1 MQDTL
6 TMPLA
11 LRQDLRLYESGSDA
25 QGAPTWVI
33 QDPVS
38 NRFYRIGWLEYECL
52 LRWPNDP
59 QVIAREI
66 EQATPLAVAPEQVAA
81 FGRFLDQHQLLLPSA
96 QRRTRMIQQARQPG
110 WRHWR
115 WWLHHY
121 LFIRIPL
128 LRPQAFLAS
137 LTAQLAPL
145 FSPWTP
151 LLIIAASLTGLLMVA
166 RQWETFSHS
175 ILESLTPS
183 GMVGFALALAVSKGL
198 HELGHAVVAT
208 RQGVRVAHMGVAFLV
223 MWPMLYTDTG
233 ESWRLHSHRQR
244 LAISIAGVAVE
255 MALAGLAT
263 LAWALLDDGALRQ
276 AALYLATTGWVLSL
290 ALNLSPF
297 MRFDGYFIL
306 SDLLDFPNLHER
318 SGALARTWLRRL
330 VLGLTDDW
338 PENLPRH
345 QHHLLIA
352 FALATWLYRLVVFL
366 GIAWMVYAFFFKALG
381 IFLMLVEIV
390 WFVARPVWQEA
401 IMWWRRW
408 PEVSSGRR
416 RRLYAMAGLFGLLV
430 LLPWRLSVPALG
442 VAHVERQQRVY
453 TPFPARL
460 VQLHPAGKVA
470 AGTSLALFET
480 PDLTAREVQARAGAE
495 ALERTLTGLLAKTEG
510 IAQQSALTQRMDERL
525 AEIRATREEIGRLRI
540 AAEFAGEWRDVSD
553 QLHPGSWVGIK
564 EPLGVLIDPHSWVVD
579 AYVEQRLIERV
590 EPGATATFL
599 AEGGLHRI
607 PAVVV
612 DIDRT
617 RTQRLPYAM
626 LDSRHGGPILTR
638 PEGQGSVP
646 VDALYHVRL
655 RLIEFPGD
663 VQEWRGSLQIEGQA
677 RSLVWEILKGSL
689 AALVRESGF

>member
-1 MQDTL
+1 
-6 TMPLA
+6 
-11 LRQDLRLYESGSDA
+11 
-25 QGAPTWVI
+25 
-33 QDPVS
+33 
-38 NRFYRIGWLEYECL
+38 
-52 LRWPNDP
+52 
-59 QVIAREI
+59 
-66 EQATPLAVAPEQVAA
+66 
-81 FGRFLDQHQLLLPSA
+81 
-96 QRRTRMIQQARQPG
+96 
-110 WRHWR
+110 
-115 WWLHHY
+115 
-121 LFIRIPL
+121 
-128 LRPQAFLAS
+128 
-137 LTAQLAPL
+137 
-145 FSPWTP
+145 
-151 LLIIAASLTGLLMVA
+151 
-166 RQWETFSHS
+166 
-175 ILESLTPS
+175 
-183 GMVGFALALAVSKGL
+183 
-198 HELGHAVVAT
+198 
-208 RQGVRVAHMGVAFLV
+208 
-223 MWPMLYTDTG
+223 
-233 ESWRLHSHRQR
+233 
-244 LAISIAGVAVE
+244 
-255 MALAGLAT
+255 
-263 LAWALLDDGALRQ
+263 
-276 AALYLATTGWVLSL
+276 
-290 ALNLSPF
+290 

-442 VAHVERQQRVY
+442 VAHVERQQRVF

-677 RSLVWEILKGSL
+677 RSLVWLWCVRADFEGLQSAFSCPSCRFRVMGHRAIGAAMLWASVKEVPGRADQIKCSRYTRYIHVDGRDEAPVKSFIINMYVNSL
-689 AALVRESGF
+689 PALLFLLRMRVCRQERAGVWLMPVFR